1 MRTPH
6 DERVMH
12 GNPPVP
18 LEHRAVADDG
28 LGLELLTLRY
38 VEFIRDLEKAVQEV
52 PK

>member
-12 GNPPVP
+12 RNPPVP

-38 VEFIRDLEKAVQEV
+38 VEFIWDLEKAVQEV